1 MDDYCCINSNAPFN
15 FILMCGRF
23 ASYKNL
29 NKLKNIFNIT
39 NSDFNITQSYNIS
52 PGQNVNIILNYKLE
66 NYLLESNWGYT
77 FINSNTQNKQIVI
90 NSRIETINSKL
101 LFKDSFLKRKCIIPA
116 NGYFEWSQKEGEKKP
131 YLITLGNGELIYFAG
146 VWRKEKYNDDKRRV
160 FSIITKTANKKINEI
175 HHRMPVILNANNA
188 QDYLETKD
196 NNLIFDNF
204 EDVDLNFSEVSK
216 YVNNP
221 KNNDE
226 KCLTVIN

>member
-1 MDDYCCINSNAPFN
+1 
-15 FILMCGRF
+15 MCGRF

-52 PGQNVNIILNYKLE
+52 PGQNVNIILSYKLE

-77 FINSNTQNKQIVI
+77 FINSNNQNKQIVI

-131 YLITLGNGELIYFAG
+131 YLIKLGDGELIYFAG
-146 VWRKEKYNDDKRRV
+146 VWRKEKYNDDKQRV
-160 FSIITKTANKKINEI
+160 FSIITKAANKKINQI
-175 HHRMPVILNANNA
+175 HHRMPVVLNANNA

-226 KCLTVIN
+226 KCITTIN

>member
-1 MDDYCCINSNAPFN
+1 
-15 FILMCGRF
+15 MCGRF

-52 PGQNVNIILNYKLE
+52 PGQNVNIILSYKLE

-77 FINSNTQNKQIVI
+77 FINSNTQNKQMVI

-131 YLITLGNGELIYFAG
+131 YLIKLGDGELIYFAG

-160 FSIITKTANKKINEI
+160 FSIITKAANKKINQI
-175 HHRMPVILNANNA
+175 HHRMPVVLNANNA

-204 EDVDLNFSEVSK
+204 EDVDLNFFEVSK

-226 KCLTVIN
+226 KCITTIN

>member
-1 MDDYCCINSNAPFN
+1 
-15 FILMCGRF
+15 MCGRF

-52 PGQNVNIILNYKLE
+52 PGQNVNIILSYKLE

-77 FINSNTQNKQIVI
+77 FINSNTQNKQMVI

-116 NGYFEWSQKEGEKKP
+116 NGYFEWSEKEGEKKP
-131 YLITLGNGELIYFAG
+131 YYIQLGDGELIYFAG
-146 VWRKEKYNDDKRRV
+146 VWRKEKHNDDKRRV
-160 FSIITKTANKKINEI
+160 FSIITKAANKKINEI

-188 QDYLETKD
+188 QDYLESQ
-196 NNLIFDNF
+196 NNNIIFDNS
-204 EDVDLNFSEVSK
+204 EDMDLTFYEVSK
-216 YVNNP
+216 YVNSP

-226 KCLTVIN
+226 KCILAINQ

>member
-1 MDDYCCINSNAPFN
+1 
-15 FILMCGRF
+15 MCGRF

-52 PGQNVNIILNYKLE
+52 PGQNVNIILSYKLE

-77 FINSNTQNKQIVI
+77 FINRNTQNKQMVI

-101 LFKDSFLKRKCIIPA
+101 LFKESFLKRKCIIPA

-131 YLITLGNGELIYFAG
+131 YLIQLGDGELIYFAG

-160 FSIITKTANKKINEI
+160 FSIITKPANKKINEI
-175 HHRMPVILNANNA
+175 HHRMPLVLNANNA

-204 EDVDLNFSEVSK
+204 EDIDLNFVEVSK

-226 KCLTVIN
+226 KCLTIIN

>member
-1 MDDYCCINSNAPFN
+1 
-15 FILMCGRF
+15 MCGRF

-77 FINSNTQNKQIVI
+77 FINSNTQNKQMVI

-116 NGYFEWSQKEGEKKP
+116 NGYFEWSKKEGEKKP
-131 YLITLGNGELIYFAG
+131 YLIKLGDGELIYFAG
-146 VWRKEKYNDDKRRV
+146 VWRKEKYNADKRRV
-160 FSIITKTANKKINEI
+160 FSIITKVANKKINEI
-175 HHRMPVILNANNA
+175 HHRMPVVLNANNA
-188 QDYLETKD
+188 QDFLEAKN

-226 KCLTVIN
+226 KCITTIN

>member
-1 MDDYCCINSNAPFN
+1 
-15 FILMCGRF
+15 MCGRF

-39 NSDFNITQSYNIS
+39 NFDFNITQSYNIS
-52 PGQNVNIILNYKLE
+52 PGQNVKIILSYKLE

-77 FINSNTQNKQIVI
+77 FINSNTQNKQMVI

-116 NGYFEWSQKEGEKKP
+116 NGYFEWSQKEGKKKP
-131 YLITLGNGELIYFAG
+131 YLIQLGDGELIYFAG

-160 FSIITKTANKKINEI
+160 FSIITKAANKKINEI
-175 HHRMPVILNANNA
+175 HHRMPVVLNANDA
-188 QDYLETKD
+188 QDYLETKYND
-196 NNLIFDNF
+196 LIFDNF

-226 KCLTVIN
+226 KCLTAIN

>member
-1 MDDYCCINSNAPFN
+1 
-15 FILMCGRF
+15 MCGRF

-52 PGQNVNIILNYKLE
+52 PGQNVNIILSYKLE

-77 FINSNTQNKQIVI
+77 FINSNTQNKQMVI

-131 YLITLGNGELIYFAG
+131 YLIKLGDGELIYFAG

-160 FSIITKTANKKINEI
+160 FSIITKAANKKINEI
-175 HHRMPVILNANNA
+175 HHRMPVVLNANNA

-226 KCLTVIN
+226 KCITTMN

>member
-1 MDDYCCINSNAPFN
+1 
-15 FILMCGRF
+15 MCGRF

-29 NKLKNIFNIT
+29 NKLKNIFNIS
-39 NSDFNITQSYNIS
+39 NSDFNITKSYNIS
-52 PGQNVNIILNYKLE
+52 PGQDVNIILSYKFE
-66 NYLLESNWGYT
+66 NYLLSSNWGYN
-77 FINSNTQNKQIVI
+77 FINTKTQNNQIII

-131 YLITLGNGELIYFAG
+131 YLIKLGDGELIYFAG

-160 FSIITKTANKKINEI
+160 FSIITKAANKKINEI
-175 HHRMPVILNANNA
+175 HHRMPVVLNANNA

-226 KCLTVIN
+226 KCLTAIN

>member
-1 MDDYCCINSNAPFN
+1 
-15 FILMCGRF
+15 MCGRF

-52 PGQNVNIILNYKLE
+52 PGQNVNIILSYKLE

-77 FINSNTQNKQIVI
+77 FINSNTQNKQMVI

-131 YLITLGNGELIYFAG
+131 YFIKLGDGELIYFAG

-160 FSIITKTANKKINEI
+160 FSIITKAANKKINEI
-175 HHRMPVILNANNA
+175 HHRMPVVLNANDA
-188 QDYLETKD
+188 QDYLDTKD

-204 EDVDLNFSEVSK
+204 EDVDLNYSEVSK

-226 KCLTVIN
+226 KCITTIN

>member
-1 MDDYCCINSNAPFN
+1 
-15 FILMCGRF
+15 MCGRF

-52 PGQNVNIILNYKLE
+52 PGQNVNIILSYKLE

-77 FINSNTQNKQIVI
+77 FINSNTQNKQMVI

-101 LFKDSFLKRKCIIPA
+101 LFKDSFLKRKCVIPA

-131 YLITLGNGELIYFAG
+131 YFIKLGDGELIYFAG

-160 FSIITKTANKKINEI
+160 FSIITKSANKKINEI
-175 HHRMPVILNANNA
+175 HDRMPVVLNANNA

-196 NNLIFDNF
+196 NDLIFDNF

-226 KCLTVIN
+226 KCITTIN

>member
-1 MDDYCCINSNAPFN
+1 
-15 FILMCGRF
+15 MCGRF

-52 PGQNVNIILNYKLE
+52 PGQNVNIILSYKLE

-77 FINSNTQNKQIVI
+77 FINSNNQNKQIVI

-131 YLITLGNGELIYFAG
+131 YLIKLGDGELIYFAG

-160 FSIITKTANKKINEI
+160 FSIITKAANKKINEI
-175 HHRMPVILNANNA
+175 HHRMPVVLNANNA
-188 QDYLETKD
+188 QDFLETKD

-226 KCLTVIN
+226 KCITTIN

>member
-1 MDDYCCINSNAPFN
+1 
-15 FILMCGRF
+15 MCGRF

-29 NKLKNIFNIT
+29 NKLKKIFNIS

-52 PGQNVNIILNYKLE
+52 PGQNVNIILSYKLE

-77 FINSNTQNKQIVI
+77 FINSNTQNKQMVI

-131 YLITLGNGELIYFAG
+131 YLIQLGDGELIYFAG

-160 FSIITKTANKKINEI
+160 FSIITKPANKKINEI
-175 HHRMPVILNANNA
+175 HHRMPVVLNTNNA

-226 KCLTVIN
+226 KCITTIN

>member
-1 MDDYCCINSNAPFN
+1 
-15 FILMCGRF
+15 MCGRF

-52 PGQNVNIILNYKLE
+52 PGQNVNIILSYKLE

-77 FINSNTQNKQIVI
+77 FINSNNQNKQIVI

-131 YLITLGNGELIYFAG
+131 YLIKLGDGELIYFAG

-160 FSIITKTANKKINEI
+160 FSIITKAANKKINEI
-175 HHRMPVILNANNA
+175 HHRMPVVLNANNA

-226 KCLTVIN
+226 KCITTIN

>member
-1 MDDYCCINSNAPFN
+1 
-15 FILMCGRF
+15 MCGRF

-52 PGQNVNIILNYKLE
+52 PGQNVNIILSYKLE

-116 NGYFEWSQKEGEKKP
+116 NGYFEWSQKEGQKKP
-131 YLITLGNGELIYFAG
+131 YLIKLGDGELIYFAG

-160 FSIITKTANKKINEI
+160 FSIITKAANKKINEI
-175 HHRMPVILNANNA
+175 HHRMPVVLNANNA

-204 EDVDLNFSEVSK
+204 EDVDLNFLEVSK

-226 KCLTVIN
+226 KCLTAIN

>member
-1 MDDYCCINSNAPFN
+1 
-15 FILMCGRF
+15 MCGRF
-23 ASYKNL
+23 ASYKYL

-52 PGQNVNIILNYKLE
+52 PGQNVNIILSYKLE

-77 FINSNTQNKQIVI
+77 FINSNNQNKQIVI

-131 YLITLGNGELIYFAG
+131 YYIQLGAGELIYFAG

-160 FSIITKTANKKINEI
+160 FSIITKAANKKINEI
-175 HHRMPVILNANNA
+175 HHRMPVVLNANNA

-204 EDVDLNFSEVSK
+204 EDVDLSFSEVSK

-226 KCLTVIN
+226 KCITTIN

>member
-1 MDDYCCINSNAPFN
+1 
-15 FILMCGRF
+15 MCGRF

-52 PGQNVNIILNYKLE
+52 PGQNVNIILSYKLE

-77 FINSNTQNKQIVI
+77 FINSNAQNKQIVI

-131 YLITLGNGELIYFAG
+131 YLIKLGDGELIYFAG

-160 FSIITKTANKKINEI
+160 FSIITKAANKKINEI
-175 HHRMPVILNANNA
+175 HHRMPVVLNANNA

>member
-1 MDDYCCINSNAPFN
+1 
-15 FILMCGRF
+15 MCGRF

-52 PGQNVNIILNYKLE
+52 PGQNVNIILSYKLE

-77 FINSNTQNKQIVI
+77 FINSNTQNKQMVI

-116 NGYFEWSQKEGEKKP
+116 NGYFEWSQQEGEKKP
-131 YLITLGNGELIYFAG
+131 YFIQLGAGELIYLAG

-160 FSIITKTANKKINEI
+160 FSIITKAANSKINKI
-175 HHRMPVILNANNA
+175 HHRMPVVLNTNNA

-196 NNLIFDNF
+196 NDLIFNNY
-204 EDVDLNFSEVSK
+204 EDVDLNITEVSK

-226 KCLTVIN
+226 KCIATIN

>member
-1 MDDYCCINSNAPFN
+1 
-15 FILMCGRF
+15 MCGRF

-52 PGQNVNIILNYKLE
+52 PGQNVNIILSYKLE

-77 FINSNTQNKQIVI
+77 FINSNTQNKQMVI

-131 YLITLGNGELIYFAG
+131 YLIKLGDGELIYFAG

-160 FSIITKTANKKINEI
+160 FSIITKAANKKINQI
-175 HHRMPVILNANNA
+175 HHRMPVVLNANNA

-226 KCLTVIN
+226 KCITTIN